1 MKISVS
7 LTEEDVRLLD
17 EHAQRAGLPSRSAA
31 VHDAVRLLRQVELEV
46 DYSDAWAEWE
56 SSADRE
62 AWASSDGDGL
72 ADAKG

>member
-17 EHAQRAGLPSRSAA
+17 EHAIRSGLPSRSAA
-31 VHDAVRLLRQVELEV
+31 VHDAVRLLRQVELEA
-46 DYSDAWAEWE
+46 DYADAWTEWE

-62 AWASSDGDGL
+62 AWESAAGDGL
-72 ADAKG
+72 ADAPR

>member
-56 SSADRE
+56 SSPDRE

-72 ADAKG
+72 PDAQG

>member
-17 EHAQRAGLPSRSAA
+17 EYARREGLPSRSAA
-31 VHDAVRLLRQVELEV
+31 VHHAVRLLQRVDLEV
-46 DYSDAWAEWE
+46 DYSEAWSEWE

-62 AWASSDGDGL
+62 AWESSDGDGL
-72 ADAKG
+72 ANVSG